1 MATYHTVM
9 RLLENHL
16 SQGYCVYMDNY
27 YSSPTLFADLLTKGT
42 DAVGTCVCD
51 RKYIPKSQLNTLKL
65 KKGES
70 LFLRH
75 KDITATR
82 FYEKQNVY
90 MLSTQHVNDLTPI
103 RRKGAS
109 EDLHVPLMVHHY
121 NYQMGGVDLKLETVL
136 CFGLQEYEVVQK
148 STLAAN

>member
-1 MATYHTVM
+1 MGCKCIHLTDSETGYILNFEVYTGK
-9 RLLENHL
+9 RDIPDEPLTTNHL

-51 RKYIPKSQLNTLKL
+51 RKYFPKSQLNTLKL

-82 FYEKQNVY
+82 FYEKRNVY
-90 MLSTQHVNDLTPI
+90 KRL
-103 RRKGAS
+103 
-109 EDLHVPLMVHHY
+109 
-121 NYQMGGVDLKLETVL
+121 
-136 CFGLQEYEVVQK
+136 
-148 STLAAN
+148 